1 MFKPISPP
9 DEIFT
14 VTLFRDVEDIPE
26 KDSPFFSEINNESDI
41 DNVPVPLVIRAVSV
55 DSIDELSMW

>member
-1 MFKPISPP
+1 MSPP

-26 KDSPFFSEINNESDI
+26 KDSPFISEVNNESDI
-41 DNVPVPLVIRAVSV
+41 DKLPVPLVTNAVSV
-55 DSIDELSMW
+55 ASIEELST